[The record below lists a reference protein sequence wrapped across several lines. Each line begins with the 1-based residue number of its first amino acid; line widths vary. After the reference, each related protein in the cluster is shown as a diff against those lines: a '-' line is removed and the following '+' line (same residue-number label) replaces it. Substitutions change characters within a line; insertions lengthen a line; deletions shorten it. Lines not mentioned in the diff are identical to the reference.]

1 MRMGTVRNN
10 KLFVYTIRVAFIS
23 WIIIVTVL
31 SLFYISRSDDNNIL
45 LIDSKVEVHAV
56 AYFMGALMCFYS
68 FKFEG
73 IRFVILVGIGVFLLG
88 VIFEVVQLWIPYRT
102 FNPMDVVANGVGVV
116 IFMILWS
123 ILFYYSKT

>member
-1 MRMGTVRNN
+1 MGTVRNN